1 MKKKTKKRVK
11 ENKFNWL
18 RASFRLIVVLTTV
31 FGIFLLAH
39 DFICYAIVPFF
50 DGMFYQVT
58 YFGMFVEIVAIGLV
72 DSGIQLIKEWL

>member
-1 MKKKTKKRVK
+1 MKKNLKKRVK
-11 ENKFNWL
+11 KNKFNWF
-18 RASFRLIVVLTTV
+18 RASFRLLVVLSTI
-31 FGIFLLAH
+31 FGIFLLIH

-72 DSGIQLIKEWL
+72 EVGTQLIKEWL